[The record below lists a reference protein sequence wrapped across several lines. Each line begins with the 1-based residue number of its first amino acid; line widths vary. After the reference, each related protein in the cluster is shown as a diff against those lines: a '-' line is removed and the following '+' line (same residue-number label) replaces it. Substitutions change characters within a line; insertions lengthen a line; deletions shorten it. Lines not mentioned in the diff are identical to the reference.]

1 MVGFLKRY
9 YIHLLLILI
18 LTLGFLARVYRLDML
33 LRFYYDQGRDAIVIH
48 DIIHKL
54 RPVLVGPTTGLAGIM
69 RGPAFYYLLL
79 PAYLVGRGDPVI
91 AAVWLQLLNTFG
103 LFVIIVNAMTLYIL
117 DIVSQPLT
125 IQGYLPLIYA
135 SLIIGI
141 INFVI
146 GASGK
151 LAYKQ

>member
-1 MVGFLKRY
+1 MKFLTRFIFRIISNALGIFVATKF
-9 YIHLLLILI
+9 IPGIIFSGTLWELVVAALI
-18 LTLGFLARVYRLDML
+18 LTLINAF
-33 LRFYYDQGRDAIVIH
+33 I
-48 DIIHKL
+48 
-54 RPVLVGPTTGLAGIM
+54 RPVLKLIFGPLIV
-69 RGPAFYYLLL
+69 L
-79 PAYLVGRGDPVI
+79 
-91 AAVWLQLLNTFG
+91 TFG

>member
-1 MVGFLKRY
+1 MFFAIYLAYMKFLTRFIFRIISNALGIFVATKF
-9 YIHLLLILI
+9 IPGIIFSGTLWELVVAALI
-18 LTLGFLARVYRLDML
+18 LTLINAF
-33 LRFYYDQGRDAIVIH
+33 I
-48 DIIHKL
+48 
-54 RPVLVGPTTGLAGIM
+54 RPVLKLIFGPLIV
-69 RGPAFYYLLL
+69 L
-79 PAYLVGRGDPVI
+79 
-91 AAVWLQLLNTFG
+91 TFG